1 MHCPSCGDEFR
12 PGVTT
17 TCPDCG
23 DTLVEGAPARRS
35 FDPRDV
41 PELVAVYATGPYEA
55 EIVRGLLDDAGI
67 PALTAGEGYASAYPV
82 TVGELGERRILVRKQ
97 DAERAVEVIRTAL
110 DDASHDE

>member
-23 DTLVEGAPARRS
+23 VALVDGEVAPAPRHR

-41 PELVAVYATGPYEA
+41 PELVEIYSTGPHEA
-55 EIVRGLLDDAGI
+55 EIVRALLEDAGI
-67 PALTAGEGYASAYPV
+67 PAITAGEGYASAYPV
-82 TVGELGERRILVRKQ
+82 TVGALGERRVLVRRD
-97 DAERAVEVIRTAL
+97 DAERAAEVIRDAL
-110 DDASHDE
+110 EES